1 MSKLIIE
8 EPPLQVLP
16 SLAIAIGLNEAIV
29 LQQLHYLLR
38 DPRFGKRIAEKQWIF
53 NTVEQWRASYFPF
66 WNERTIRRIF
76 DRLSELRLIET
87 CQPEGRISRRKYF
100 RINEAVLTEKAD
112 AAKLSSSMR
121 TNCPDGKRTNCPLPI
136 TKTSSETSFSET
148 TGLKKTKVTSAVAE
162 AYFVSENELG
172 ADIPAEWKPV
182 KGTKAQQ
189 LARIEVP
196 DEYPTESE
204 FDEFIADEQLDEIGM
219 GKRADLY
226 GDICRNKWHQW
237 DGRRWRKVR
246 DWEKWVRALNT
257 KMEKA
262 TENGGRF

>member
-1 MSKLIIE
+1 
-8 EPPLQVLP
+8 
-16 SLAIAIGLNEAIV
+16 
-29 LQQLHYLLR
+29 
-38 DPRFGKRIAEKQWIF
+38 
-53 NTVEQWRASYFPF
+53 
-66 WNERTIRRIF
+66 
-76 DRLSELRLIET
+76 
-87 CQPEGRISRRKYF
+87 
-100 RINEAVLTEKAD
+100 
-112 AAKLSSSMR
+112 
-121 TNCPDGKRTNCPLPI
+121 
-136 TKTSSETSFSET
+136 
-148 TGLKKTKVTSAVAE
+148 VTSAVAE

-172 ADIPAEWKPV
+172 PEIPAEWKPV

-246 DWEKWVRALNT
+246 DWEKWIRALNT

>member
-16 SLAIAIGLNEAIV
+16 SLAIAIGLNESIV

-100 RINEAVLTEKAD
+100 RINEAVLSETAD

-121 TNCPDGKRTNCPLPI
+121 TNCPNGKRTNCPLPI

-172 ADIPAEWKPV
+172 PEIPAEWKPV
-182 KGTKAQQ
+182 NGTKAQQ

-196 DEYPTESE
+196 DDYPTESE
-204 FDEFIADEQLDEIGM
+204 FDAFISDEQLDEIGM